1 MDPSLAGRYTSFP
14 ELDYGQEEVPSS
26 IAISWNAG
34 TCQLAVDVLILS
46 WASLLK
52 SVTGH
57 ECPTFCL
64 DGQSIKVD
72 PDAGTFETVQLDK
85 WGQGGRSYT
94 GIFTTLSLPPSGC
107 TLAVTYDPKQS
118 GGRIISTRCT
128 SARYLTQISRQLT
141 SIIHKRRNSNLEHSQ
156 PADDNPELSILN
168 PTPEW
173 ISGPQLLHNL
183 VRSEGDG
190 SNLAID
196 FLNAD
201 NTKSNLSFE
210 LLHLHSTALS
220 LRLTDALKSLPGP
233 HKRNPVIPVLIPQ
246 SIDLYVA
253 WLAILKVGAAVCPL
267 SLDAPPERVNFI
279 ANDVCADI
287 VVTTRPLAGRLTHLD
302 KPIRIIISED
312 IDTNTAR
319 IEKFQPPEILNS
331 DIAYL
336 EYTSG
341 STGLPKGVA
350 VSHRAATQSL
360 LAHDKWIPAFRRFLQ
375 FASPTFDV
383 SIFEIFFPLFRGAT
397 LVGCDRNLMLGDLPR
412 IITELDVDA
421 AELTP
426 TVAGELLQKRS
437 AVPCLK
443 VLLTIGEMLTRHVVD
458 EFGSS
463 ADNDGILYAMYGPTE
478 AAIHCTL
485 APKVL
490 AESRVGNI
498 GVPLQTVSTFIISPE
513 SPDSHCGDEP
523 QILPI
528 GHIGELAVGGH
539 QLAECY
545 INRDEETKKAF
556 LVTEKYG
563 RIYRTGDMARLNP
576 SGELE
581 CLGRI
586 STGQVKLRGQRVEL
600 GEIERIIY
608 KVPGIRSVV
617 VGVLDSILV
626 AFVSVDGSFPGI
638 NEIHQMCRKWLP
650 KFMVPGDVELLDH
663 LPKLPSGKVDRTAL
677 ESDYFA
683 RRISQRTNS
692 KVFDD
697 QVQVK
702 VASCVEDILNLSI
715 NKSDSLAQAGL
726 DSLKAIKLTSALRNA
741 GINIDVLGV
750 LEADSIQ
757 GIGVLSL
764 GSSANSLVTSSGK
777 FESNGWKDVMHA
789 AFDDLKLKGYSAD
802 FADVIP
808 CSPVQMA
815 MLSESMRDPKA
826 YLNWIELEFHES
838 VRIIDIKHAFR
849 ELGLQNEILR
859 SGFITTDYPSHPNI
873 QVIWNKLEDD
883 QVQEVLE
890 LRHDFTFNGES
901 PLMRPFHVDIAK
913 VEGRVRALVHIHH
926 TLYDGWSWDHI
937 LSDIGILLSSG
948 TLKSRPQYRLIT
960 DYHLHHISAEDR
972 ENAVNYWQ
980 EQMENFTPSSWPNF
994 QDTSD
999 IPNGLRTAQRLL
1011 DIKVRDLDA
1020 TVQNLRVSR
1029 QTIFQA
1035 AFGYLLGAYVGEP
1048 DIVFGSVA
1056 SGRTLPI
1063 TDIED
1068 IIGPCMAT
1076 SPLRINLD
1084 QLRTVRDLIG
1094 AIHSLNR
1101 NSLKHGFLPLIDI
1114 KQAAGI
1120 DPGVPLF
1127 DSIFVWQETLNGG
1140 RSNSELVRE
1149 VQARDFLEFNLTLE
1163 LEIKGE
1169 YVSARANFQQSILP
1183 VSQVDIFLLQVE
1195 QLVSIFISSP
1205 EILLQDVNGR
1215 LPSSTLSIENAD
1227 YMKQTDLPGLA
1238 DGVEGLSKSDPE
1250 RVAIEFLDAFDPSL
1264 GTTSITRLTFNGLD
1278 IRSNQLANCLLS
1290 SGLLPNNLVSI
1301 YLEKS
1306 IDLYISILAVIK
1318 AGCGYVPITP
1328 QTPINRVSTII
1339 EEAKCSICITDST
1352 LLFKLGEAQ
1361 DTKIMAIDSIRLD
1374 DFPTTRPEV
1383 PVSDSSVAYC
1393 TFTSGSTGKPKG
1405 VLITHRNLQSNI
1417 AVLSEIYPNPP
1428 GSKLLQSC
1436 SHAFDV
1442 SVFEIFY
1449 SLTRGLTLCSAIN
1462 DVLFRDMEQAI
1473 RAMDVTHL
1481 SLTPTVA
1488 SLLNPDN
1495 IPKVQFLVTAGEAI
1509 TEKVF
1514 KSWASRGVYQGY
1526 GPSET
1531 TNICTVRPN
1540 LQPTDFINNIGPPF
1554 KNTSAFVISG
1564 KNDFSLLP
1572 RGAVGEF
1579 CFGGD
1584 QVGSGYLNMPDLTK
1598 SKFIDH
1604 PQYGKVYR
1612 SGDFGRMLPDG
1623 SLAFTG
1629 RRDDQVK
1636 LRGQRIELGEIN
1648 RVLLEDREVVDCTTF
1663 IIADTLNE
1671 QQQLICF
1678 WVPAAHHDEKFAALK
1693 GRSKILKLFDHI
1705 SARLPEYMIP
1715 SMLIPIRAIPMTTS
1729 GKIDKTELLKHFQTL
1744 DPETLHVSSSVTES
1758 FSDKRKFSDNETR
1771 IAEAVAKV
1779 TCTPQADI
1787 ALHTSFYSLGLNSI
1801 SAISLSK
1808 YLKLSGFGRIDVSVI
1823 MKYNT
1828 VYRLSRNIE
1837 ESSVQLAKKKSLP
1850 NIRALFSDV
1859 FMDQVKKDAESHGR
1873 QIRKI
1878 LPCTPLQEA
1887 MLMQTS
1893 GDNSTAYYNHLLFEV
1908 NDVKKLRDAW
1918 DSMVARHDILRS
1930 YFTSTDNS
1938 RFAFAQ
1944 IVVDSI
1950 DPPWNEISTTIKGL
1964 DDEIDEQK
1972 RKLIQGEGNILPYS
1986 LTMLRI
1992 AESGNSLFLFLIHHA
2007 LYDGEAMAQLL
2018 GEAELVMSGASLPSI
2033 VPFDLYL
2040 EQMVGLDI
2048 EETDRFWQPL
2058 LSNFSPSHLLDPH
2071 HRPNGSGSKV
2081 FCTVENDF
2089 DTPLSKV
2096 IEACKG
2102 VSVTLLTAVQAAWS
2116 KLLLSYTQKPDICFG
2131 NVFSCR
2137 SIPVDGAERIVGPC
2151 LNTLPIRIKANSNT
2165 MNLDLARNLQQYN
2178 ASVIPY
2184 QLTSLRRL
2192 QSIFGHNNSPLFDTI
2207 VLLQKS
2213 PRPLNDKIWKLVEE
2227 KGDMDFPLVCEIV
2240 PNNEL
2245 DTLRVILYYDCA
2257 QFGSEDMNIIL
2268 RSFAA
2273 ALQNMLLYP
2282 SGRAMDSSIL
2292 HPGLP
2297 SFVYELRQRLRKAER
2312 ESEMPSCVEDHNL
2325 NFDAGSPQIRQ
2336 VQEVLSSLSNI
2347 EHKYIQPHTT
2357 IFQLGLDSISA
2368 VQISARF
2375 KALGYDITVNDVLEN
2390 PSMSELASL
2399 FSRQKDVSDD
2409 MPLSFDFESFQARHW
2424 STVYQ
2429 QIGVPEKCIESI
2441 RPCTPVQS
2449 GMLALFTHSEGDLY
2463 FNHIILESTIPID
2476 SKTLKAAWTTL
2487 TEIHEILRTG
2497 FIHVNDE
2504 EVPFAMITYRSG
2516 TFELPWAEEADLTVK
2531 GSQKLSD
2538 RKQILKNAF
2547 LQLHRPPW
2555 HVSVQQCQSN
2565 VLLQFSALHSLY
2577 DGQSLNLLV
2586 MDLSKL
2592 LKGALLGPVIPILPV
2607 QDSIISASNQ
2617 AYKDLECETFW
2628 KEFGKDICI
2637 TKFPDLNPL
2646 HQEKEVHVL
2655 VKSCS
2660 KTLQSLQEG
2669 CRAAGVTLQAA
2680 GQAAWARIL
2689 ASYTGESS
2697 VTFGLVLSGRN
2708 TSEDAQRAVFPC
2720 LTTVP
2725 SSYNVDGSNIN
2736 LLERVMKLD
2745 ASLVKYQFTPLSKI
2759 YQLVGSG
2766 SSLFDSLF
2774 VFQKYSSAAENDMW
2788 KIYDEDA
2795 RTNYPISIELI
2806 PRNGRLE
2813 FQLTFE
2819 TDILPERQAEIL
2831 LRQLDGLLI
2840 NTIFSLDSACTYLP
2854 NGESK
2859 DLLSAIAAKEPR
2871 ISSPIKLVHQFVE
2884 VQARESPSKIA
2895 LEFASKIPGTQGLV
2909 KRKWTYKEFNDVS
2922 NRYARLL
2929 QRNGASAGNLIGIC
2943 FDKCPEAYFA
2953 ILAILKVGC
2962 AYVALDPSA
2971 PEARKKF
2978 ILADSGAKL
2987 LLCTTEKENELK
2999 GLPVLVLDSPGVL
3012 DGIPAQP
3019 PVLEEE
3025 IQPQDCCYCL
3035 YTSGTTGTPKGC
3047 EITHDNVIQAML
3059 AFQRLFDGHWDEKSR
3074 WLQFAAFHF
3083 DVSVLEQYWSW
3094 SVGICVTSC
3103 PRDTLF
3109 ADLAGTIRELE
3120 ITHIDLT
3127 PSLARFLDPE
3137 EVPSLRR
3144 GVFITGGEQLKQ
3156 EILEAW
3162 GEYGVIYNGYG
3173 PTEVTIGC
3181 TMLPRVPKNG
3191 KPSNIGPQFDNVG
3204 SIVCKPGTTMPVLR
3218 GGVGELCVSG
3228 ALVGRGYLNRP
3239 QLTQEKFQ
3247 YMRELEERFYRTGD
3261 LVRLLFDGS
3270 FCFLGRIDDQVKLR
3284 GQRLEIGEINQ
3295 VISGAAE
3302 EVGEVVTMVL
3312 KHPSQSREQLV
3323 SFFTTNTSRRPDKL
3337 TPRIDFDPQMNNILS
3352 AVHQVCHKTLPGYMV
3367 PTHILPVTAFPLN
3380 ANNKIDQRHLKGIY
3394 EDMTLEEMQRL
3405 SSQTRNHS
3413 QTLSKDVYTIMA
3425 LVSKITG
3432 IEISGISPW
3441 SSIFELGLD
3450 SISAISFSRL
3460 LRDSGFKGAQPSL
3473 LMKNSTI
3480 MSLSDALKRT
3490 TAGDTTKKALYR
3502 KTIQQV
3508 TAFAHRNLA
3517 LVARELGIPL
3527 ASIEGVA
3534 PCTPLQEGMIYRFI
3548 ESQRPVYFTNFSF
3561 ELAPVIEVAR
3571 LKDAWLKAQNAV
3583 QILRTKFV
3591 LTDGAYSQAI
3601 LKEDDFP
3608 WFELT
3613 AVDDIEVE
3621 NVANSRYKEW
3631 CGQPANLSGRVW
3643 EAGVVIGPGRRWM
3656 CLNIFHGLYDGN
3668 SLPLLLNIVSQ
3679 AYIDHTSVPETPPYL
3694 ECLPQ
3699 GPLCKIPEA
3708 KEFWLQHLN
3717 GAPKT
3722 LPFMSGTQGA
3732 GPLVATLEIGG
3743 VTQLETLRRK
3753 LDVLEQSVFLACWL
3767 RVLEGYLKFIPTVGI
3782 IVSGRALDFKE
3793 TQDVIGPL
3801 FNTIPCNIP
3810 SSNISSMADLVKSCH
3825 EYYVSTL
3832 QYQHTSI
3839 RDIMKWMQRKSGTPL
3854 FDNLFV
3860 FQREPADKVGPANSL
3875 WSSIASQAEPDYPVA
3890 LEVQRNQDGSLTVT
3904 LVTQADVLTPETA
3917 QQLTLQFRDILA
3929 NFLDNPSSNLH
3940 LAAHGSDGSRMG
3952 AYSGAENTEPP
3963 INGCISNG
3971 SLHSFEWTAMASRLR
3986 EEIASLSNVEA
3997 LEIQES
4003 TSIFEV
4009 GLDSIDAIQLSSRLA
4024 NAGIRV
4030 TVTAIMRGQTIEN
4043 IVRNMELEE
4052 PNGVVKSQTSL
4063 EALELELWSYFEN
4076 DGYDLAGIEHIRP
4089 ATPLQEAMVAEMVSS
4104 SFNRYFNHDI
4114 LEIKDH
4120 VDIDKLKGA
4129 WQRVVDANAIFRT
4142 SFIEVS
4148 DPSFPFTYVQL
4159 VYVPGTPIDWT
4170 VIYTNGKSIDTILE
4184 DEQQKVATAFGASQP
4199 LFKIQLLISEISGR
4213 KRHLILSMPHAMYDG
4228 WSLDLLNED
4237 IATCYSG
4244 RQLNDRGSCD
4254 KVLGHI
4260 LNSTSEL
4267 GLQFWRGALSGAC
4280 PTAFPKQMDAGGDY
4294 SKVHRMEKV
4303 LDIPRVEVSSFCRR
4317 QGVTLQTLGLTCW
4330 TLVLAGYLG
4339 RLDVVFG
4346 SMLAGRD
4353 IPDANAEQIMFPLM
4367 NSVAVRIILHGSRAD
4382 MLKYVQETMAPISE
4396 HQHIPLRIAKQVS
4409 GFGGQNLFDTLF
4421 IFQKRPPRDTSL
4433 QEPLYE
4439 SVGGFSDVEYPVC
4452 IEMEELGNSIAWRV
4466 ACKDVL
4472 LGESDVSRLL
4482 DRVNFVFDNI
4492 IRHPDSETID
4502 FSDAGISICQC
4513 PAFQEQDND
4522 EDDTLLDD
4530 AARTDIPFSP
4540 LENEIRAVLS
4550 SLSSIPVEEIDR
4562 ETTLFHIGLD
4572 SISAIKVASLLKKKG
4587 IILSVSDMLR
4597 AGTVPNMAQFANAMS
4612 KQDKAP
4618 VQDHARI
4625 LEKLLE
4631 EVDTQTLLHSHGIN
4645 TQDIEKVIPATS
4657 GQIYML
4663 NVHENSNKQ
4672 LFYPCFFYQIENV
4685 AVAKETVSAAWTTLI
4700 NELPILR
4707 TQFIAIG
4714 ERTLPYIQVV
4724 HKHVDNPVVW
4734 QQDLKAQN
4742 STILE
4747 ARPGQRVPVTLHA
4760 SQQLGKATLMLH
4772 IHHALYDAV
4781 SLPRMMNMLAEL
4793 CTSPKHRT
4801 KPQLG
4806 SKVDISELVVHQH
4819 MNSTAHERQH
4829 FWTNY
4834 LAPFVDSEQQKPK
4847 ELPLP
4852 KTKHSINIDIVQN
4865 YRQSLV
4871 KDIDKLEKLGRAYGV
4886 NVQAIFLAIYAKIHW
4901 SKIKNGVDTG
4911 DTAGTRNLIIGIYLA
4926 NRSHSLDGLPELI
4939 APTLNILPLRIA
4951 LQHDANGPQQ
4961 SIFDLARRIQGDLH
4975 EVSRVE
4981 HSSVSLID
4989 IADWTGVKVDAFVNF
5004 IKLPDTAGGVNGGG
5018 GGGGSAEPAEGV
5030 VRIVPL
5036 EEGVAVS
5043 IDANSGANT
5052 ILNDDLG
5059 ENSNSNKTGPEPTSN
5074 DTYADI
5080 FMPAID
5086 VEAAIRDNGL
5096 DVGIFS
5102 RGGQISKTEADSI
5115 LDELRC
5121 DIVDIMQMGEKDYA
5135 MAN

>member
-1 MDPSLAGRYTSFP
+1 MDPTLDGRYTSFP
-14 ELDYGQEEVPSS
+14 ALDYGQEEVPSS
-26 IAISWNAG
+26 IAISWNVG
-34 TCQLAVDVLILS
+34 NCQLAVDVLILS

-64 DGQSIKVD
+64 DGQSIKAD
-72 PDAGTFETVQLDK
+72 LDAGTFQTVHLDR
-85 WGQGGRSYT
+85 W
-94 GIFTTLSLPPSGC
+94 LSLPPSGC
-107 TLAVTYDPKQS
+107 NLVVTYDPKQS
-118 GGRIISTRCT
+118 GGRVISTRCT
-128 SARYLTQISRQLT
+128 STRYLTQISRQLT
-141 SIIHKRRNSNLEHSQ
+141 SIIRKRLNSKLEDSQ
-156 PADDNPELSILN
+156 SADDNPELSILN
-168 PTPEW
+168 PTPEL
-173 ISGPQLLHNL
+173 ISGPQLLHDL
-183 VRSEGDG
+183 VRSEGHG
-190 SNLAID
+190 SNSAID

-201 NTKSNLSFE
+201 KTKSNLSFE

-220 LRLTDALKSLPGP
+220 LRLADILKSLPDP
-233 HKRNPVIPVLIPQ
+233 RKRNPVIPVLIPQ
-246 SIDLYVA
+246 SVDLYIA

-287 VVTTRPLAGRLTHLD
+287 IVTTRPLAGRLTHLN

-312 IDTNTAR
+312 TDINTAE
-319 IEKFQPPEILNS
+319 IEKFQPPKILT
-331 DIAYL
+331 DDVAYL

-360 LAHDKWIPAFRRFLQ
+360 LAHDKWIPPFRRFLQ
-375 FASPTFDV
+375 FASPSFDV
-383 SIFEIFFPLFRGAT
+383 SIFEIFFPWFRGAT

-485 APKVL
+485 APRIL

-498 GVPLQTVSTFIISPE
+498 GVPLQTVSSFIISPE
-513 SPDSHCGDEP
+513 SPGYHSRDELH
-523 QILPI
+523 ILPV
-528 GHIGELAVGGH
+528 GHIGELAVGGP
-539 QLAECY
+539 QLAEGY

-586 STGQVKLRGQRVEL
+586 TTGQVKLRGQRVEL
-600 GEIERIIY
+600 GEIERIICR
-608 KVPGIRSVV
+608 VPGIRSVV
-617 VGVLDSILV
+617 VGILESILV
-626 AFVSVDGSFPGI
+626 AFVSVNESFPGV

-663 LPKLPSGKVDRTAL
+663 LPRLASGKVDRTAL
-677 ESDYFA
+677 ESDYFE
-683 RRISQRTNS
+683 RRNSQRTNS
-692 KVFDD
+692 KVFDSE
-697 QVQVK
+697 VQKK

-715 NKSDSLAQAGL
+715 SKSDSLAQAGL
-726 DSLKAIKLTSALRNA
+726 DSLKAIKLTSVLRNA
-741 GINIDVLGV
+741 RINIDVLGV

-757 GIGVLSL
+757 GIGALFRGSNAKSL
-764 GSSANSLVTSSGK
+764 ATSSGK
-777 FESNGWKDVMHA
+777 FESSDWKVVMDA
-789 AFDDLKLKGYSAD
+789 TFDDLKLKGYFAD
-802 FADVIP
+802 FVEVIP

-815 MLSESMRDPKA
+815 ILSESMRDPKA
-826 YLNWIELEFHES
+826 YMNWIELQFQEGI
-838 VRIIDIKHAFR
+838 RIIDIKNAFQ
-849 ELGLQNEILR
+849 EIGLQNEILR
-859 SGFITTDYPSHPNI
+859 SGFIPTGYPSHPNV
-873 QVIWNKLEDD
+873 QVIWNKLEED
-883 QVQEVLE
+883 QVQEVSE
-890 LRHDFTFNGES
+890 LRHHFTFNMES
-901 PLMRPFHVDIAK
+901 PLMRPFHVDLAEID
-913 VEGRVRALVHIHH
+913 GQVRALVHIHH
-926 TLYDGWSWDHI
+926 ALYDGWSWDHI
-937 LSDIGILLSSG
+937 LSDIGTLLSSL
-948 TLKSRPQYRLIT
+948 TLKPRPQYRLLT
-960 DYHLHHISAEDR
+960 DYHLNHISAEDR
-972 ENAVNYWQ
+972 ENAINYWQ
-980 EQMENFTPSSWPNF
+980 GQMESIKPSSWPNF

-999 IPNGLRTAQRLL
+999 IPIGLRTVERLL
-1011 DIKVRDLDA
+1011 EIKVRDLDTA
-1020 TVQNLRVSR
+1020 VQNLRVSR

-1035 AFGYLLGAYVGEP
+1035 AFGYILSAYIGEP

-1063 TDIED
+1063 ADIED

-1076 SPLRINLD
+1076 NPLRINLD

-1094 AIHSLNR
+1094 AIHNLNR

-1120 DPGVPLF
+1120 DPGIALF
-1127 DSIFVWQETLNGG
+1127 DSAFVWQETLSGEHP
-1140 RSNSELVRE
+1140 NSELVRE
-1149 VQARDFLEFNLTLE
+1149 VQARDFLEFNMTLE
-1163 LEIKGE
+1163 LEVKGE

-1183 VSQVDIFLLQVE
+1183 DSQVDIFLLQVE
-1195 QLVSIFISSP
+1195 QLASIFIGSP
-1205 EILLQDVNGR
+1205 EILLRDVNGH

-1238 DGVEGLSKSDPE
+1238 DGVEGLAKSEPE

-1264 GTTSITRLTFNGLD
+1264 GTTSITRLTFGGMD
-1278 IRSNQLANCLLS
+1278 VRSNQLANYLLS
-1290 SGLLPNNLVSI
+1290 CGLLPNNLVSI
-1301 YLEKS
+1301 FLEKS

-1318 AGCGYVPITP
+1318 AGCGYVPITA
-1328 QTPINRVSTII
+1328 QTPVNRVNTII
-1339 EEAKCSICITDST
+1339 EEAKCSICITDSP
-1352 LLFKLGEAQ
+1352 LSLKLGERQ
-1361 DTKIMAIDSIRLD
+1361 DTKLIAIDSIRLD
-1374 DFPTTRPEV
+1374 DFPATRPEV

-1417 AVLSEIYPNPP
+1417 AMLSEIYPNPP

-1488 SLLNPDN
+1488 ALLNPDN
-1495 IPKVQFLVTAGEAI
+1495 IPKVKFLVTAGEAI

-1554 KNTSAFVISG
+1554 KNTSAFVISEE
-1564 KNDFSLLP
+1564 KDFQLLP

-1584 QVGSGYLNMPDLTK
+1584 QVGSGYLNMPDLTR
-1598 SKFIDH
+1598 SKFIEH

-1623 SLAFTG
+1623 SLSFTG

-1648 RVLLEDREVVDCTTF
+1648 RVLLEDREVDDCTTF
-1663 IIADTLNE
+1663 IIADTLNQ

-1678 WVPAAHHDEKFAALK
+1678 WVPAAHPGEKCAALK
-1693 GRSKILKLFDHI
+1693 DRSKILKLFDHI
-1705 SARLPEYMIP
+1705 STRLPEYMIP
-1715 SMLIPIRAIPMTTS
+1715 SMLIPIRAVPMTTS
-1729 GKIDKTELLKHFQTL
+1729 GKIDKTELLKHFRTL
-1744 DPETLHVSSSVTES
+1744 DPETLHLSSSVTEA
-1758 FSDKRKFSDNETR
+1758 FSDKRKFSDAETR

-1779 TCTPQADI
+1779 TLTPQTDI

-1808 YLKLSGFGRIDVSVI
+1808 HLQLSGLGRIDVSVI
-1823 MKYNT
+1823 MRYNT
-1828 VYRLSRNIE
+1828 VYRLSRIIGE
-1837 ESSVQLAKKKSLP
+1837 SVQLAKKKSLP
-1850 NIRALFSDV
+1850 NVRALFSDV
-1859 FMDQVKKDAESHGR
+1859 FVGQIRKKVESFGC

-1893 GDNSTAYYNHLLFEV
+1893 SENSTAYYNHLLFEV
-1908 NDVKKLRDAW
+1908 KDVKKLRDAW
-1918 DSMVARHDILRS
+1918 DSMVRRHDILRS
-1930 YFTSTDNS
+1930 YFASTDHS
-1938 RFAFAQ
+1938 RFTFAQ
-1944 IVVDSI
+1944 IVLDSI
-1950 DPPWNEISTTIKGL
+1950 DPPWNEISTKIKGL
-1964 DDEIDEQK
+1964 DDQIEEQK
-1972 RKLIQGEGNILPYS
+1972 RRLIQGEGNILPYS
-1986 LTMLRI
+1986 LTVLRI
-1992 AESGNSLFLFLIHHA
+1992 AESGNYLFLFLIHHA

-2018 GEAELVMSGASLPSI
+2018 EQIELVMSGASLPSI

-2040 EQMVGLDI
+2040 EQMVGMDI
-2048 EETDRFWQPL
+2048 EETDRFWRPL
-2058 LSNFSPSHLLDPH
+2058 LSNFSPSHLLDPR
-2071 HRPNGSGSKV
+2071 HRPTRSRSRV
-2081 FCTVENDF
+2081 FRTVESNF
-2089 DTPLSKV
+2089 DTPLNKV
-2096 IEACKG
+2096 MEICRG

-2151 LNTLPIRIKANSNT
+2151 FNTLPIRIKVNSNT
-2165 MNLDLARNLQQYN
+2165 VNVDLARNLQQYN

-2192 QSIFGHNNSPLFDTI
+2192 QSTFSHNNSQLFDTI

-2245 DTLRVILYYDCA
+2245 DTLRIILYYDDA
-2257 QFGSEDMNIIL
+2257 QFCLEDMNVIL
-2268 RSFAA
+2268 RGFTA

-2282 SGRAMDSSIL
+2282 SGRALDSSIL
-2292 HPGLP
+2292 RPGLP
-2297 SFVYELRQRLRKAER
+2297 SFVHELRQRLTRAEKEIER
-2312 ESEMPSCVEDHNL
+2312 PGSVEDEEHRL
-2325 NFDAGSPQIRQ
+2325 SYDAESPQIRQ

-2347 EHKYIQPHTT
+2347 EHKHIKHHTT
-2357 IFQLGLDSISA
+2357 IFQLGLDSINA
-2368 VQISARF
+2368 VQISARL
-2375 KALGYDITVNDVLEN
+2375 KVLGYDITVNDVLEN
-2390 PSMSELASL
+2390 PSVGELASL
-2399 FSRQKDVSDD
+2399 FARQKDISDD
-2409 MPLSFDFESFQARHW
+2409 NLLSFDFKSFQTRHW
-2424 STVYQ
+2424 STVSQ
-2429 QIGVPEKCIESI
+2429 QIGVPEKCVESI

-2449 GMLALFTHSEGDLY
+2449 GMLALFIQSEGDLY
-2463 FNHIILESTIPID
+2463 FNHLILESTIPID
-2476 SKTLKAAWTTL
+2476 SQTLKAAWTTL
-2487 TEIHEILRTG
+2487 TEIHEILRAG
-2497 FIHVNDE
+2497 FTHVNDE

-2516 TFELPWAEEADLTVK
+2516 AFELPWTEVEDLTVK
-2531 GSQKLSD
+2531 GRQKSSD
-2538 RKQILKNAF
+2538 RERILKNAF
-2547 LQLHRPPW
+2547 SHLHRPPW
-2555 HVSVQQCQSN
+2555 HVSVQQCQLN

-2586 MDLSKL
+2586 SDLSKL
-2592 LKGALLGPVIPILPV
+2592 LKGELLAPVIPILPV
-2607 QDSIISASNQ
+2607 QDYIISASNQ
-2617 AYKDLECETFW
+2617 AHKDLECETFW
-2628 KEFGKDICI
+2628 KEFGKDLCI

-2646 HQEKEVHVL
+2646 HEEKEVHVL
-2655 VKSCS
+2655 VKPCS

-2689 ASYTGESS
+2689 ASYTGESR

-2708 TSEDAQRAVFPC
+2708 TSEEAQRAVFPC

-2725 SSYNVDGSNIN
+2725 SSYNIDGTNRD
-2736 LLERVMKLD
+2736 LLERVMELD

-2766 SSLFDSLF
+2766 SSLFDSIF
-2774 VFQKYSSAAENDMW
+2774 VFQKYSSTAENNIW

-2795 RTNYPISIELI
+2795 RTNYPISVELI
-2806 PRNGRLE
+2806 LRGGRLE

-2831 LRQLDGLLI
+2831 LRQLDCLLI
-2840 NTIFSLDSACTYLP
+2840 HTLFSLDSACTHLP
-2854 NGESK
+2854 SGESK
-2859 DLLSAIAAKEPR
+2859 DLLSAIAAKESR
-2871 ISSPIKLVHQFVE
+2871 IPSPIKLVHQFVE
-2884 VQARESPSKIA
+2884 VQALESPSKIA
-2895 LEFASKIPGTQGLV
+2895 LEFASKIRGTKGLV
-2909 KRKWTYKEFNDVS
+2909 KRIWTYKEFNDIS

-2929 QRNGASAGNLIGIC
+2929 QRNGASPGNFIGIC

-2953 ILAILKVGC
+2953 ILAILKIGC
-2962 AYVALDPSA
+2962 AYVALDPGA

-2978 ILADSGAKL
+2978 ILDDSGAKL
-2987 LLCTTEKENELK
+2987 LLSTTEKENELK
-2999 GLPVLVLDSPGVL
+2999 GLPVLFLDRLGIL
-3012 DGIPAQP
+3012 DGIRSQP

-3025 IQPQDCCYCL
+3025 IQAEDCCYCL

-3059 AFQRLFDGHWDEKSR
+3059 AFQRLFDGHWDETSR

-3109 ADLAGTIRELE
+3109 ADMAGTIRELE

-3127 PSLARFLDPE
+3127 PSLARLLDPD

-3181 TMLPRVPKNG
+3181 TMLPRVPQNG

-3204 SIVCKPGTTMPVLR
+3204 SIVCKPGTTIPVLR

-3228 ALVGRGYLNRP
+3228 GLVGRGYLNRP

-3247 YMRELEERFYRTGD
+3247 YLRALGERIYRTGD

-3284 GQRLEIGEINQ
+3284 GQRLEIREINQ
-3295 VISGAAE
+3295 VISSAAE
-3302 EVGEVVTMVL
+3302 EVEEVVTMVL

-3323 SFFTTNTSRRPDKL
+3323 SFFTTNTSRGPDKL
-3337 TPRIDFDPQMNNILS
+3337 TARIDFDPLMNKILS
-3352 AVHQVCHKTLPGYMV
+3352 VVNQVCHKMLPGYMV

-3394 EDMTLEEMQRL
+3394 EDMTLEEMQHL

-3413 QTLSKDVYTIMA
+3413 QTLSKDVYTIMG
-3425 LVSKITG
+3425 LISKITG

-3460 LRDSGFKGAQPSL
+3460 LRDSGFKEAQPSL

-3480 MSLSDALKRT
+3480 VALTDALKRT
-3490 TAGDTTKKALYR
+3490 TAGDITKKALYR
-3502 KTIQQV
+3502 KTRQRI

-3548 ESQRPVYFTNFSF
+3548 ETQRPVYFTNFNF
-3561 ELAPVIEVAR
+3561 ELAPAVEVDR
-3571 LKDAWLKAQNAV
+3571 LKHAWLKAQRTV
-3583 QILRTKFV
+3583 QILRTKFA
-3591 LTDGAYSQAI
+3591 LTAGHYSQAV

-3621 NVANSRYKEW
+3621 KVANGRYKEW
-3631 CGQPANLSGRVW
+3631 RDQPANLTGRVW
-3643 EAGVVIGPGRRWM
+3643 EAGVIIGPGRRWM
-3656 CLNIFHGLYDGN
+3656 SLNIFHGLYDGN

-3679 AYIDHTSVPETPPYL
+3679 AYDDRTSAPETPPYL
-3694 ECLPQ
+3694 ECLAQ
-3699 GPLCKIPEA
+3699 GPLCKLPKA
-3708 KEFWLQHLN
+3708 KEFWLQHLK
-3717 GAPKT
+3717 GPPKP
-3722 LPFMSGTQGA
+3722 LLFISGTHGD

-3743 VTQLETLRRK
+3743 LTQLETLRRK

-3767 RVLEGYLKFIPTVGI
+3767 RVLEAHLKLIPTVGV

-3793 TQDVIGPL
+3793 TQDIIGPL
-3801 FNTIPCNIP
+3801 FNTLPCNIP
-3810 SSNISSMADLVKSCH
+3810 CSNISSMADLVKSCH

-3860 FQREPADKVGPANSL
+3860 FQREPADKGGSAHSL
-3875 WSSIASQAEPDYPVA
+3875 WSSITSQAEPDYPVA
-3890 LEVQRNQDGSLTVT
+3890 LEVQRNQNGSLTVT
-3904 LVTQADVLTPETA
+3904 LVTQTDILTPETT

-3929 NFLDNPSSNLH
+3929 NFLDNPSSKLQ
-3940 LAAHGSDGSRMG
+3940 LAAHESRDSKMVTR
-3952 AYSGAENTEPP
+3952 SGADNTEPP
-3963 INGCISNG
+3963 INESLSSG
-3971 SLHSFEWTAMASRLR
+3971 SFHPFEWTAMASRLR
-3986 EEIASLSNVEA
+3986 EEIASLANVEA
-3997 LEIQES
+3997 LTIQES

-4030 TVTAIMRGQTIEN
+4030 TVTAIMRGQTIKS
-4043 IVRNMELEE
+4043 IVRNMELDEL
-4052 PNGVVKSQTSL
+4052 NGVVKPQTSI
-4063 EALELELWSYFEN
+4063 EALELELWNYFEN
-4076 DGYDLAGIEHIRP
+4076 DGYDLTGIEHIWP

-4114 LEIKDH
+4114 LEIKDD

-4129 WQRVVDANAIFRT
+4129 WQQVVDANAIFRT

-4148 DPSFPFTYVQL
+4148 DHSFPSTYAQF
-4159 VYVPGTPIDWT
+4159 VYAPGVPIDWR
-4170 VIYTNGKSIDTILE
+4170 VINTNGRSIDTILK
-4184 DEQQKVATAFGASQP
+4184 DEKQKAAATFGTRQP
-4199 LFKIQLLISEISGR
+4199 LFKIQLLVSEISGR
-4213 KRHLILSMPHAMYDG
+4213 ERRLILSMPHAMYDG

-4244 RQLNDRGSCD
+4244 RPLNIRGSCD
-4254 KVLGHI
+4254 KALGHI

-4280 PTAFPKQMDAGGDY
+4280 LTAFPKQIDAGGDY

-4303 LDIPRVEVSSFCRR
+4303 LDIPRVEVSSFCKS
-4317 QGVTLQTLGLTCW
+4317 QGVTLQNLGLTCW
-4330 TLVLAGYLG
+4330 ALVLAGYLG

-4346 SMLAGRD
+4346 TMLAGRD

-4382 MLKYVQETMAPISE
+4382 MLKYAQETMGPISE

-4409 GFGGQNLFDTLF
+4409 GFGGKNLFDTIF
-4421 IFQKRPPRDTSL
+4421 IFQKRPPRDRSL
-4433 QEPLYE
+4433 QERLYE

-4452 IEMEELGNSIAWRV
+4452 VEMEALDNSIAWRV
-4466 ACKDVL
+4466 ACKDTV
-4472 LGESDVSRLL
+4472 LGEPDVFRLL

-4492 IRHPDSETID
+4492 IRQPDSETID
-4502 FSDAGISICQC
+4502 FNDDGISICQC
-4513 PAFQEQDND
+4513 PVFQEQDND
-4522 EDDTLLDD
+4522 EDNRPLDD
-4530 AARTDIPFSP
+4530 AARTDVPFSP

-4550 SLSSIPVEEIDR
+4550 SFSSVPAEEIGRD
-4562 ETTLFHIGLD
+4562 TTLFHIGLD
-4572 SISAIKVASLLKKKG
+4572 SISAIKVAALLKKKG

-4597 AGTVPNMAQFANAMS
+4597 AGTVPNMAQFAMS
-4612 KQDKAP
+4612 KQDEALM
-4618 VQDHARI
+4618 QDHAKI
-4625 LEKLLE
+4625 LAKLLE
-4631 EVDTQTLLHSHGIN
+4631 EVDTKTLLHSHGIN
-4645 TQDIEKVIPATS
+4645 AQDIEKVIPATS

-4663 NVHENSNKQ
+4663 NVYENSNRQ
-4672 LFYPCFFYQIENV
+4672 LFYPCFFYQVENV
-4685 AVAKETVSAAWTTLI
+4685 AVSKETISAAWTSLI
-4700 NELPILR
+4700 SELPILR
-4707 TQFIAIG
+4707 TQFIATG

-4724 HKHVDNPVVW
+4724 HKHVDNTIIW

-4742 STILE
+4742 SAIME

-4760 SQQLGKATLMLH
+4760 SQQLGKTILMLH

-4793 CTSPKHRT
+4793 CASPKHRA
-4801 KPQLG
+4801 KPRIA
-4806 SKVDISELVVHQH
+4806 SKVDISELVIHQDI
-4819 MNSTAHERQH
+4819 NSSPHERQS

-4834 LAPFVDSEQQKPK
+4834 LAPFVNSEQQKQKDPPSPK
-4847 ELPLP
+4847 I
-4852 KTKHSINIDIVQN
+4852 KHSINVDMVQT

-4871 KDIDKLEKLGRAYGV
+4871 KDIDKLEKLGRLYGV
-4886 NVQAIFLAIYAKIHW
+4886 NVQTIFLAIYAKIHW
-4901 SKIKNGVDTG
+4901 SKIKNRVDTG
-4911 DTAGTRNLIIGIYLA
+4911 NADGPSNLIIGIYLA

-4939 APTLNILPLRIA
+4939 APTLNIVPLRIA
-4951 LQHDANGPQQ
+4951 LQQDANGQQQ

-4981 HSSVSLID
+4981 HSSVSLIN
-4989 IADWTGVKVDAFVNF
+4989 IADWTGVKLDAFVNF
-5004 IKLPDTAGGVNGGG
+5004 IKLPDTMNGVDGGD
-5018 GGGGSAEPAEGV
+5018 GGGSAELAAEEV

-5036 EEGVAVS
+5036 EERGAVNVDS
-5043 IDANSGANT
+5043 NSGANT
-5052 ILNDDLG
+5052 ILNNGLG
-5059 ENSNSNKTGPEPTSN
+5059 ERSDSNRTVPESASN

-5080 FMPAID
+5080 FMPGID

-5102 RGGQISKTEADSI
+5102 RDGRICETEADSI

-5121 DIVDIMQMGEKDYA
+5121 DIVDIMLVEEKGHA
-5135 MAN
+5135 KAN

>member
-1 MDPSLAGRYTSFP
+1 MDPTLDGRYTSFP

-26 IAISWNAG
+26 IAISWNVG
-34 TCQLAVDVLILS
+34 NCQLAVDVLILS

-64 DGQSIKVD
+64 DGQSIKAD
-72 PDAGTFETVQLDK
+72 LDAGTFQPVHLDK
-85 WGQGGRSYT
+85 W
-94 GIFTTLSLPPSGC
+94 LSLPPSGC
-107 TLAVTYDPKQS
+107 NLAVTYDPKQS
-118 GGRIISTRCT
+118 GGRVISIGCT

-141 SIIHKRRNSNLEHSQ
+141 SIIHKRLNSKLEDSKS
-156 PADDNPELSILN
+156 ADVNPELSILN
-168 PTPEW
+168 PTPEL
-173 ISGPQLLHNL
+173 ISGPRLLHDL
-183 VRSEGDG
+183 VRSEGYE
-190 SNLAID
+190 SSLAID
-196 FLNAD
+196 FFNAHK
-201 NTKSNLSFE
+201 TKSSLSFE

-220 LRLTDALKSLPGP
+220 LRLSDVLKSLPDKR
-233 HKRNPVIPVLIPQ
+233 KRNPVIPVLIPQ
-246 SIDLYVA
+246 SVDLYVA

-279 ANDVCADI
+279 ANDVCSDI
-287 VVTTRPLAGRLTHLD
+287 IVTTRALAGRLTHLD

-312 IDTNTAR
+312 TDINTAK
-319 IEKFQPPEILNS
+319 IEKFQPPEILTD

-360 LAHDKWIPAFRRFLQ
+360 LAHDKWIPPFRRFLQ

-397 LVGCDRNLMLGDLPR
+397 LVGCDRNLMLGELPR
-412 IITELDVDA
+412 IITVLDVDA

-437 AVPCLK
+437 AVPGLK

-485 APKVL
+485 APKIL
-490 AESRVGNI
+490 AKSRVGNI

-513 SPDSHCGDEP
+513 SPNYHSGDEP
-523 QILPI
+523 HILPV
-528 GHIGELAVGGH
+528 GHIGELAVGGP

-556 LVTEKYG
+556 LVTGKYG

-617 VGVLDSILV
+617 VGVLESILV
-626 AFVSVDGSFPGI
+626 AFVSVDESFPGI

-663 LPKLPSGKVDRTAL
+663 LPRLLSGKVDRTVL
-677 ESDYFA
+677 ESDYFE
-683 RRISQRTNS
+683 RRNSQRTNP
-692 KVFDD
+692 KAFDD
-697 QVQVK
+697 EVQTK
-702 VASCVEDILNLSI
+702 VASCVEDVLNLSV
-715 NKSDSLAQAGL
+715 NKLDSLAQAGL

-757 GIGVLSL
+757 GIGALSH
-764 GSSANSLVTSSGK
+764 GSNANSLATSSGK
-777 FESNGWKDVMHA
+777 FESNDWKGVMDA

-802 FADVIP
+802 FVDVIP

-815 MLSESMRDPKA
+815 ILSESMRDPKA
-826 YLNWIELEFHES
+826 YLNWIELQFHENI
-838 VRIIDIKHAFR
+838 RIIDVKHAFQ

-859 SGFITTDYPSHPNI
+859 SGFIPTHCPSHPNV
-873 QVIWNKLEDD
+873 QVIWNKLAEY
-883 QVQEVLE
+883 QVQEVSE
-890 LRHDFTFNGES
+890 LRYDFTFNCES
-901 PLMRPFHVDIAK
+901 PLMRPFHVDL
-913 VEGRVRALVHIHH
+913 VEVDGRIRALVHIHH
-926 TLYDGWSWDHI
+926 ALYDGWSWDHI
-937 LSDIGILLSSG
+937 LSDIGTLLSSG
-948 TLKSRPQYRLIT
+948 ALKSRPQYRLLT
-960 DYHLHHISAEDR
+960 DYHLNHISAEDR
-972 ENAVNYWQ
+972 ENAINYWQ
-980 EQMENFTPSSWPNF
+980 GQMESIKPSSWSNF

-999 IPNGLRTAQRLL
+999 IPHGLRTAERLL
-1011 DIKVRDLDA
+1011 DIKVRDLDT

-1035 AFGYLLGAYVGEP
+1035 AFGYLLSAYIGEP

-1063 TDIED
+1063 AHIEN

-1101 NSLKHGFLPLIDI
+1101 NSLKHGFLPLIEI

-1127 DSIFVWQETLNGG
+1127 DSIFVWQETLGG
-1140 RSNSELVRE
+1140 GKPNSELVRE
-1149 VQARDFLEFNLTLE
+1149 IQARDFLEFNMTLE

-1183 VSQVDIFLLQVE
+1183 DSQVDIFLLQVE
-1195 QLVSIFISSP
+1195 QLASIFISSP
-1205 EILLQDVNGR
+1205 EILLRDVNGH
-1215 LPSSTLSIENAD
+1215 LPGSTLSIENAD

-1238 DGVEGLSKSDPE
+1238 DGVEGLAKSDPE

-1264 GTTSITRLTFNGLD
+1264 GTTSITRLTFSGMD

-1290 SGLLPNNLVSI
+1290 CGLLPNNLVSI
-1301 YLEKS
+1301 FLEKS
-1306 IDLYISILAVIK
+1306 IDLYIAILAVIK
-1318 AGCGYVPITP
+1318 AGCGYVPITA
-1328 QTPINRVSTII
+1328 QTPVNRVNTII

-1352 LLFKLGEAQ
+1352 LSLKFGVTQGA
-1361 DTKIMAIDSIRLD
+1361 KIIAIDSIRLD
-1374 DFPTTRPEV
+1374 DFPATRPDV

-1462 DVLFRDMEQAI
+1462 DVLFRDMEQVI

-1488 SLLNPDN
+1488 SLLSPDN
-1495 IPKVQFLVTAGEAI
+1495 IPKVKFLVTAGEAI

-1531 TNICTVRPN
+1531 TNICTIRPN

-1564 KNDFSLLP
+1564 EQDFSLLP

-1584 QVGSGYLNMPDLTK
+1584 QVGSGYLNMPELTR

-1648 RVLLEDREVVDCTTF
+1648 RVLLEDREIVDCTTF
-1663 IIADTLNE
+1663 IIADALNE

-1678 WVPAAHHDEKFAALK
+1678 WVPAAHHGEKFAALK
-1693 GRSKILKLFDHI
+1693 NRSKILKLFDHL

-1729 GKIDKTELLKHFQTL
+1729 GKIDKTELLKHFRTL
-1744 DPETLHVSSSVTES
+1744 DPETLHLSSSVAEA
-1758 FSDKRKFSDNETR
+1758 FSDKRKFSDTETR

-1779 TCTPQADI
+1779 TLTPQADI

-1808 YLKLSGFGRIDVSVI
+1808 HLQLSGFGRIDVSVI

-1828 VYRLSRNIE
+1828 LYRLSRNIGE
-1837 ESSVQLAKKKSLP
+1837 GSVQLAKKKSLP

-1859 FMDQVKKDAESHGR
+1859 FVDQVRKDVECLGS

-1893 GDNSTAYYNHLLFEV
+1893 SDNSTAYYNHLLFEV
-1908 NDVKKLRDAW
+1908 KDVKKLRNAW
-1918 DSMVARHDILRS
+1918 DSMVRRHDILRS
-1930 YFTSTDNS
+1930 YFTFTDHS
-1938 RFAFAQ
+1938 RFTFAQ
-1944 IVVDSI
+1944 IILDSI

-1964 DDEIDEQK
+1964 DDQIDEQK
-1972 RKLIQGEGNILPYS
+1972 RKLMQGEGNILPYS

-1992 AESGNSLFLFLIHHA
+1992 AESGDSLFLFLIHHA

-2018 GEAELVMSGASLPSI
+2018 EEVELVASGASLPSI

-2040 EQMVGLDI
+2040 EQMVGMDI

-2071 HRPNGSGSKV
+2071 HRPNRSRSKV
-2081 FCTVENDF
+2081 FRTVENDF

-2096 IEACKG
+2096 MEACRG

-2151 LNTLPIRIKANSNT
+2151 FNTLPIRIKANSNT
-2165 MNLDLARNLQQYN
+2165 MNVDLARNLQQYN
-2178 ASVIPY
+2178 ASVMPY

-2192 QSIFGHNNSPLFDTI
+2192 QSTFGHNNSQLFDTM

-2245 DTLRVILYYDCA
+2245 DTLRVILYYDDA
-2257 QFGSEDMNIIL
+2257 QFGLEDMNIIL
-2268 RSFAA
+2268 RSFTA

-2282 SGRAMDSSIL
+2282 SGRAMDSNIL
-2292 HPGLP
+2292 QPGLP
-2297 SFVYELRQRLRKAER
+2297 SFVYELRQRLTQAER
-2312 ESEMPSCVEDHNL
+2312 EVEMPGYVEDEEHSSS
-2325 NFDAGSPQIRQ
+2325 FDAESPQIRR

-2347 EHKYIQPHTT
+2347 KHKYIKHHTT
-2357 IFQLGLDSISA
+2357 IFQLGLDSINA

-2390 PSMSELASL
+2390 PSVAELASL
-2399 FSRQKDVSDD
+2399 FSRRKDISDD
-2409 MPLSFDFESFQARHW
+2409 SLLSFDFKSFQTRHW
-2424 STVYQ
+2424 STVCQ
-2429 QIGVPEKCIESI
+2429 QIGVPEKCVESI

-2463 FNHIILESTIPID
+2463 FNHIILESTIHID
-2476 SKTLKAAWTTL
+2476 SQTLKAAWTTL
-2487 TEIHEILRTG
+2487 TESHEILRTG
-2497 FIHVNDE
+2497 FTHVNEE

-2531 GSQKLSD
+2531 GGQKLSD

-2547 LQLHRPPW
+2547 LHLHRPPW

-2586 MDLSKL
+2586 SDLSKL
-2592 LKGALLGPVIPILPV
+2592 LKGELLAPVTPILPV
-2607 QDSIISASNQ
+2607 QDYIISASNQ
-2617 AYKDLECETFW
+2617 TSKDLECETFW
-2628 KEFGKDICI
+2628 KEFGKDLCI

-2655 VKSCS
+2655 VKPCS

-2689 ASYTGESS
+2689 ASYTGESR

-2708 TSEDAQRAVFPC
+2708 TSEDAQGAVFPC

-2725 SSYNVDGSNIN
+2725 SSYNTDGTNRN

-2774 VFQKYSSAAENDMW
+2774 VFQKYSSTAENDIW

-2806 PRNGRLE
+2806 PRGGRLE

-2831 LRQLDGLLI
+2831 LGQLDGLLI
-2840 NTIFSLDSACTYLP
+2840 NTLFSLDSACTYLP
-2854 NGESK
+2854 KGESK
-2859 DLLSAIAAKEPR
+2859 DLLSAIPAKEPR

-2909 KRKWTYKEFNDVS
+2909 KRIWTYKEFNDVS

-2929 QRNGASAGNLIGIC
+2929 QRNGASPGNLIGIC

-2962 AYVALDPSA
+2962 AYVALDPGA

-2987 LLCTTEKENELK
+2987 LLSTTEKENELK
-2999 GLPVLVLDSPGVL
+2999 GLPVLVLDSPGIL
-3012 DGIPAQP
+3012 DGIPSQP

-3059 AFQRLFDGHWDEKSR
+3059 SFQRLFDGHWDETSR

-3127 PSLARFLDPE
+3127 PSLARLLDPD

-3181 TMLPRVPKNG
+3181 TMLPRVPQNG

-3204 SIVCKPGTTMPVLR
+3204 SIVCKPGTTIPVLR

-3247 YMRELEERFYRTGD
+3247 YVRELDERIYRTGD

-3295 VISGAAE
+3295 VISSAAE
-3302 EVGEVVTMVL
+3302 EVEEVVTMVL
-3312 KHPSQSREQLV
+3312 THPSQTREQLV
-3323 SFFTTNTSRRPDKL
+3323 SFFTTNTSRGPDKL
-3337 TPRIDFDPQMNNILS
+3337 TTRIDFDPLIYKILS
-3352 AVHQVCHKTLPGYMV
+3352 AVNQVCHKMLPGYMV

-3394 EDMTLEEMQRL
+3394 EDMTLEEMQHL

-3413 QTLSKDVYTIMA
+3413 QTLSKDVYTIMG

-3480 MSLSDALKRT
+3480 MALSDALKRT
-3490 TAGDTTKKALYR
+3490 TAGDITKKALYR
-3502 KTIQQV
+3502 KTRQRI

-3527 ASIEGVA
+3527 ASIEGVV

-3548 ESQRPVYFTNFSF
+3548 ESQRPVYFTNFNF
-3561 ELAPVIEVAR
+3561 ELAPAVEVAR
-3571 LKDAWLKAQNAV
+3571 LKHAWLKAQHTV
-3583 QILRTKFV
+3583 QILRTKFA
-3591 LTDGAYSQAI
+3591 LTAGHYSQAV
-3601 LKEDDFP
+3601 LKEDHFP

-3621 NVANSRYKEW
+3621 KVANGRYKEW
-3631 CGQPANLSGRVW
+3631 CGQPANLTGRVW
-3643 EAGVVIGPGRRWM
+3643 EAGVIIGPGRRWM
-3656 CLNIFHGLYDGN
+3656 SLNIFHGLYDGN

-3679 AYIDHTSVPETPPYL
+3679 AYVDQTSAPETPPYL
-3694 ECLPQ
+3694 ECLAQ

-3717 GAPKT
+3717 GPPKP
-3722 LPFMSGTQGA
+3722 LPFMSGAYGD

-3743 VTQLETLRRK
+3743 LTQLETLRRK

-3767 RVLEGYLKFIPTVGI
+3767 RVLEGHLKFIPTVGI

-3793 TQDVIGPL
+3793 TQDIIGPL
-3801 FNTIPCNIP
+3801 FNTLPCNIP

-3825 EYYVSTL
+3825 EFYVSTL

-3860 FQREPADKVGPANSL
+3860 FQREPADKLGSANSL
-3875 WSSIASQAEPDYPVA
+3875 WSSITSQAEPDYPVA

-3904 LVTQADVLTPETA
+3904 LVTQAGILTPETA

-3929 NFLDNPSSNLH
+3929 NFLDNPSSKLH
-3940 LAAHGSDGSRMG
+3940 LAAHGSGDSKMG
-3952 AYSGAENTEPP
+3952 THSGAANTEPP
-3963 INGCISNG
+3963 INGGISNC
-3971 SLHSFEWTAMASRLR
+3971 SFHPFEWTAMAFRLR
-3986 EEIASLSNVEA
+3986 EEIASLADVEA
-3997 LEIQES
+3997 LAIQES

-4024 NAGIRV
+4024 NAGIRL
-4030 TVTAIMRGQTIEN
+4030 TVTAIMRGQTIKN
-4043 IVRNMELEE
+4043 IVRNMELDEL
-4052 PNGVVKSQTSL
+4052 NGVVKPQTSI
-4063 EALELELWSYFEN
+4063 EALELELWNYFEN
-4076 DGYDLAGIEHIRP
+4076 EGYDLTGIEHIWP

-4114 LEIKDH
+4114 LEVKDN

-4129 WQRVVDANAIFRT
+4129 WQQVVDANAIFRT

-4148 DPSFPFTYVQL
+4148 DHSFPSTYAQL
-4159 VYVPGTPIDWT
+4159 VYAPGVPIDWT
-4170 VIYTNGKSIDTILE
+4170 VIDTNGRSIDTILE
-4184 DEQQKVATAFGASQP
+4184 DEQQKAATTFGTRKP
-4199 LFKIQLLISEISGR
+4199 LFKIQLLTSEISGR

-4244 RQLNDRGSCD
+4244 RPFNIRGSCD

-4280 PTAFPKQMDAGGDY
+4280 PTAFPKQIDAEGDY

-4303 LDIPRVEVSSFCRR
+4303 LDIPRVDVSSFCKS

-4330 TLVLAGYLG
+4330 ALVLAGYLG

-4346 SMLAGRD
+4346 TMLAGRD

-4382 MLKYVQETMAPISE
+4382 MLKYAQETMAPISE
-4396 HQHIPLRIAKQVS
+4396 HQHVPLRIAKQVS

-4421 IFQKRPPRDTSL
+4421 IFQKRPPRDTSFL

-4452 IEMEELGNSIAWRV
+4452 IEMEELDNSIAWRV
-4466 ACKDVL
+4466 ACKDTV
-4472 LGESDVSRLL
+4472 LGEPDVSRLL

-4502 FSDAGISICQC
+4502 FSDDGISICQC
-4513 PAFQEQDND
+4513 PVFQEQDSY
-4522 EDDTLLDD
+4522 EDNRLLDD
-4530 AARTDIPFSP
+4530 APRTDMPFSP
-4540 LENEIRAVLS
+4540 LENEIRSVLS

-4572 SISAIKVASLLKKKG
+4572 SISAIKVAALLKKKG

-4597 AGTVPNMAQFANAMS
+4597 AGTVPNMAQFAMS
-4612 KQDKAP
+4612 KQDEAP
-4618 VQDHARI
+4618 VQDHAKI

-4631 EVDTQTLLHSHGIN
+4631 EVDTQTLLHTQGIN

-4657 GQIYML
+4657 GQIYVL
-4663 NVHENSNKQ
+4663 NVHENSNRQ
-4672 LFYPCFFYQIENV
+4672 LFYPCFFYQVENV
-4685 AVAKETVSAAWTTLI
+4685 AVAKETISAAWTALI
-4700 NELPILR
+4700 SELPILR
-4707 TQFIAIG
+4707 TQFIATG
-4714 ERTLPYIQVV
+4714 KRTLPYIQVV
-4724 HKHVDNPVVW
+4724 HKHVDNPIVW
-4734 QQDLKAQN
+4734 EQDLKAQN

-4760 SQQLGKATLMLH
+4760 SEQLGKTILMLH

-4781 SLPRMMNMLAEL
+4781 SLPRMMNVLAEL
-4793 CTSPKHRT
+4793 CTSPKHRA
-4801 KPQLG
+4801 KPRIA
-4806 SKVDISELVVHQH
+4806 SKVDISELVAHQH
-4819 MNSTAHERQH
+4819 IHSSPQERQN

-4834 LAPFVDSEQQKPK
+4834 LAPFVDSEEQKQKEPLSPK
-4847 ELPLP
+4847 I
-4852 KTKHSINIDIVQN
+4852 KHPTNIDIVQN
-4865 YRQSLV
+4865 YRQLLV
-4871 KDIDKLEKLGRAYGV
+4871 KDIDRLEKLGRSYGV
-4886 NVQAIFLAIYAKIHW
+4886 NVQAIFLAIYAKVHW
-4901 SKIKNGVDTG
+4901 SKIKNRVDTG
-4911 DTAGTRNLIIGIYLA
+4911 NTAGPSNLIIGIYLA

-4939 APTLNILPLRIA
+4939 APTLNIVPLRIA
-4951 LQHDANGPQQ
+4951 LQQDADGQQQ

-4975 EVSRVE
+4975 EISRVE

-5004 IKLPDTAGGVNGGG
+5004 IKLPDTASGGG
-5018 GGGGSAEPAEGV
+5018 DSSSSAAGEV
-5030 VRIVPL
+5030 VRIVRL
-5036 EEGVAVS
+5036 AEGGAVDVDS
-5043 IDANSGANT
+5043 NSGADA
-5052 ILNDDLG
+5052 ILNDGLG
-5059 ENSNSNKTGPEPTSN
+5059 ESSDSNRSAPESVSN

-5102 RGGQISKTEADSI
+5102 RGGRISKAEADSI
-5115 LDELRC
+5115 LDELRR
-5121 DIVDIMQMGEKDYA
+5121 DIVDIMLVEEKDKV